1 VVPFR
6 RLPQMERT
14 DYVFNA
20 NNSFWVPHPEERIE
34 GEFSVLHGEQRAPFR
49 GGLRAR
55 QTARHLSSREAARVG
70 REDEM
75 EAVLSNRSLAADL
88 LRDELV
94 ERCRSTPVVAT
105 GDRSF
110 DLAAACDILAAW
122 DGRYDLDSRGAILFR
137 EWIGHYDLDSTR
149 RLVDGQPNLFAVDFD
164 PDDPLTTP
172 RGLAPGPLAL
182 ENLAK
187 AVAILEARGIAL
199 DAPLGELQ
207 YAPSKLSHR
216 QAVHG
221 GNNWEGVLNLVL
233 GTTGGSTLE
242 PTPSSP
248 PVPGSRFLTEAGYPV
263 LHGSSFVLVV
273 EFTDD
278 GPHADAILTYGQSG
292 DPESEHFTDQTEMFA
307 RKQWRPVHFRADDVA
322 RNVRREYTVRSPA
335 AAGAIPSGQPLPEQ
349 RR

>member
-1 VVPFR
+1 
-6 RLPQMERT
+6 
-14 DYVFNA
+14 
-20 NNSFWVPHPEERIE
+20 
-34 GEFSVLHGEQRAPFR
+34 
-49 GGLRAR
+49 
-55 QTARHLSSREAARVG
+55 
-70 REDEM
+70 M

-88 LRDELV
+88 LRDELA
-94 ERCRSTPVVAT
+94 ERCRSTPVVSA